1 MITCNFDFTTFYK
14 RRKEFDLAPTKKP
27 SAQWLTWLI
36 GFAEGDGSF
45 IVTNRGD
52 LMFVIT
58 QSNYNIE
65 ILHEIQQ
72 GLEVGRVI
80 IQSKALNASR
90 YIVQDQIGLSLIVSL
105 FNGNLVLPSRQIG
118 FAKFITAY
126 NDLIDKPRIRARIR
140 VIPKIQL
147 INKTPTFSLNDYWLV
162 GFSDSEACFHA
173 RFRKTNYRF
182 EYSVSQKHNA
192 NKKVLEH
199 IQQLFNAGVVR
210 PHNQPGH
217 WSYYTVNISS
227 CDIIVNYFTKFP
239 LKTNKKLSFKKWKI
253 IYEAIK
259 NKQHLTFARSQRQ
272 GYLSKEN
279 N

>member
-1 MITCNFDFTTFYK
+1 MITHNFDFTAFYK
-14 RRKEFDLAPTKKP
+14 RRKESRLAPNKN
-27 SAQWLTWLI
+27 AQWLTWLI

-58 QSNYNIE
+58 QNNYNIE

-72 GLEVGRVI
+72 GLGVGRVI

-105 FNGNLVLPSRQIG
+105 FNGNLILPSRQIG
-118 FAKFITAY
+118 FEKFITGY
-126 NDLIDKPRIRARIR
+126 NNIIDKPRIRAPIR
-140 VIPKIQL
+140 TIPKIQL
-147 INKTPTFSLNDYWLV
+147 INKTPTFSLNDCWLV

-182 EYSVSQKHNA
+182 EYSVSQKHDA
-192 NKKVLEH
+192 NKKVLER
-199 IQQLFNAGVVR
+199 IQELFNAGVVK
-210 PHNQPGH
+210 PHSQPGH
-217 WSYYTVNISS
+217 WSYYTVNLSS
-227 CDIIVNYFTKFP
+227 CEIIVNYFSKFP

-259 NKQHLTFARSQRQ
+259 NKQHLMPEQREQ
-272 GYLSKEN
+272 LSILSKTIN
-279 N
+279 PR